1 MKTESIRNRKFLV
14 GKESTILEV
23 FVKLVGILAIVG
35 VIVFVVTR
43 FAGTSPVDEYNFR
56 DISQTP
62 GAAEQSIDSAT
73 ETRPAGQETQP
84 LEE

>member
-1 MKTESIRNRKFLV
+1 MKTESVRNRKFLV
-14 GKESTILEV
+14 GKESASLEV
-23 FVKLVGILAIVG
+23 FIKLISLLAVIG
-35 VIVFVVTR
+35 VIVFVATR
-43 FAGTSPVDEYNFR
+43 LAGTGASEYNFR

-73 ETRPAGQETQP
+73 ETRPAGTETQP